1 MNGGMESVVRA
12 LETDLRKAVDAY
24 VTADIKD
31 DQLSVSI
38 VTNGTGWRL
47 FIDDLDGKVSAGIS
61 RSTLFDFVFG
71 KYLEYCFEDIVRNT

>member
-1 MNGGMESVVRA
+1 MNGGIESVVRA

-47 FIDDLDGKVSAGIS
+47 FIDDLAGKVSAGIS

-71 KYLEYCFEDIVRNT
+71 KYIEYCFEGIVRST